1 MSEDKSG
8 KHGWSDPIVLVPII
22 TAIIAAVPAYVL
34 LIRPAIEDLPLPTSE
49 LTPRPTAKPTPS
61 LQSDSF
67 NVTTDKKS
75 YGFGDYVM
83 ISGSVVKPVQGKT
96 VRIDVYDPTMTVFE
110 PFDTSVSDYVPQTDK
125 QVTHL
130 L

>member
-1 MSEDKSG
+1 MAKACVNL
-8 KHGWSDPIVLVPII
+8 IQ
-22 TAIIAAVPAYVL
+22 L
-34 LIRPAIEDLPLPTSE
+34 LR
-49 LTPRPTAKPTPS
+49 
-61 LQSDSF
+61 
-67 NVTTDKKS
+67 
-75 YGFGDYVM
+75 
-83 ISGSVVKPVQGKT
+83 KT